1 MGLLAPKRTA
11 LVLGG
16 CLAASS
22 RVPLMH
28 PGWAWPALGVQPW
41 CRFAL
46 DASAYA
52 MMFQAL
58 VADRTI
64 RQP

>member
-28 PGWAWPALGVQPW
+28 PGWAWPALGVQPQ
-41 CRFAL
+41 CRFRA
-46 DASAYA
+46 
-52 MMFQAL
+52 
-58 VADRTI
+58 I
-64 RQP
+64 R